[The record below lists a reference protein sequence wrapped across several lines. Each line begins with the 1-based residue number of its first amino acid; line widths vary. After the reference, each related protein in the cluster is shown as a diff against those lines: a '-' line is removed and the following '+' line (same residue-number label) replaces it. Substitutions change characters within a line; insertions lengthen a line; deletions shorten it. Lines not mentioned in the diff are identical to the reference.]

1 MKSLSWGFPFPWVV
15 QCVTDFK
22 SPFFQVSLKTIL
34 LKTGTAKTIP
44 AVLLG
49 PTLVM
54 YTSSTAA
61 INVTKVTV
69 DIPPSDDAVIPVVL
83 DLQDDSIVEP
93 TDFYQLTIDNVSDPN
108 IIVDVVNITFII
120 VNDDDVGKM

>member
-1 MKSLSWGFPFPWVV
+1 
-15 QCVTDFK
+15 
-22 SPFFQVSLKTIL
+22 
-34 LKTGTAKTIP
+34 
-44 AVLLG
+44 
-49 PTLVM
+49 M

-69 DIPPSDDAVIPVVL
+69 DISPSDDDVIPVVF